1 MVKLFMN
8 DPDKING
15 LVAEIKKTL
24 SLVDKNKVFF
34 DNFQENEFPL
44 LKEGTSSAMILSQIV
59 TDFYTCIETL
69 FHRISQFFGNG
80 IKQNSWHKNLLAN
93 MVLEIPAERERV
105 ISDITASVL
114 DELLRFRHFRR
125 YYFDTE
131 YDWDK
136 IKFIEKKYLQ
146 AIKLIRV
153 DLNNF
158 EKFLKLLQEDE

>member
-1 MVKLFMN
+1 
-8 DPDKING
+8 
-15 LVAEIKKTL
+15 
-24 SLVDKNKVFF
+24 
-34 DNFQENEFPL
+34 
-44 LKEGTSSAMILSQIV
+44 
-59 TDFYTCIETL
+59 
-69 FHRISQFFGNG
+69 
-80 IKQNSWHKNLLAN
+80 